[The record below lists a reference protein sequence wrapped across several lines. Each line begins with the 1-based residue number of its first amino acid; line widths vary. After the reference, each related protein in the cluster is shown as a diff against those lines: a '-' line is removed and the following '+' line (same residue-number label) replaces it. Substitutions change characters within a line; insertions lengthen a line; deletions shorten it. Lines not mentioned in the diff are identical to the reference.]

1 VPACACRRLTG
12 GFIRTTGARRAATSE
27 EINVT
32 RRSLGRR
39 IESLLKRV
47 AEHEAKVRIEES
59 KAVPDLALIR
69 HWKVEISA
77 FAKSIE
83 RARRRLGR

>member
-1 VPACACRRLTG
+1 M
-12 GFIRTTGARRAATSE
+12 
-27 EINVT
+27 T

-39 IESLLKRV
+39 IESLLRRV
-47 AEHEAKVRIEES
+47 AEHEKKVQMEER
-59 KAVPDLALIR
+59 KDVPEQALIR
-69 HWKVEISA
+69 HWKAEIVA

>member
-1 VPACACRRLTG
+1 M
-12 GFIRTTGARRAATSE
+12 
-27 EINVT
+27 T

-47 AEHEAKVRIEES
+47 AEHETKVRMEEI
-59 KAVPDLALIR
+59 KDEPDQALIN
-69 HWKVEISA
+69 HWKDEISA
-77 FAKSIE
+77 FGKSIE